1 MQQLEIPFFYPLIE
15 QTTLDLDFTPSEQ
28 WIAEW
33 RQKQWST
40 SVTAINGSY
49 PISSGGTGSTWSTS
63 PTSFATSFVIR
74 PDVKNVGK
82 WEITDSVFV
91 YLRTKPN
98 AVVRFF
104 AKLLLGFKWHDEI
117 QP

>member
-15 QTTLDLDFTPSEQ
+15 QTTLDLDFTSSEQ

-49 PISSGGTGSTWSTS
+49 PISSGGTGSTVSTWSTS
-63 PTSFATSFVIR
+63 PIATSFVIR
-74 PDVKNVGK
+74 PDVKNAGK

-104 AKLLLGFKWHDEI
+104 AKYLLGFKWHDEN
-117 QP
+117 

>member
-49 PISSGGTGSTWSTS
+49 PISSGGTDQHGQHHQH
-63 PTSFATSFVIR
+63 
-74 PDVKNVGK
+74 
-82 WEITDSVFV
+82 
-91 YLRTKPN
+91 LLQH
-98 AVVRFF
+98 
-104 AKLLLGFKWHDEI
+104 LLL
-117 QP
+117 